1 MYFAHVAS
9 SDAICCREKLL
20 TPWKREGLAAGIL
33 TNAWVTSPWL
43 DCAENNPPWIFVAA
57 APTLTLSH
65 GEEGLGQAGMR
76 TEEGLIILVDSYC

>member
-1 MYFAHVAS
+1 M
-9 SDAICCREKLL
+9 
-20 TPWKREGLAAGIL
+20 AAGIL
-33 TNAWVTSPWL
+33 TNAWFTSPWL

-76 TEEGLIILVDSYC
+76 TGEGLIILVEATVECGIREVTSKSDLVRGKVAA